1 MIKEIVEN
9 IEVDLKKAIFD
20 NYTLKNGLYIKV
32 GSDLDCFIYKNNKKE
47 EPSLGL
53 KDLEGNIKA
62 TKYEWFVKRDYYSNL
77 LTIDKP
83 IDSKKKVHSNNI
95 YSFFVKFK
103 EWKRENFEIFENYF
117 EILKTYEKF
126 LKTKIE
132 KELFKP
138 YKEYV
143 FLEKRQSI
151 IEQNKQEIFKLF
163 DEIKSIFENL
173 DLKKSEQ
180 DAFYI
185 KIFFDVEV
193 ENYKKEAEIYY
204 TLKIYNKNKYIYLID
219 DEIYGMSG
227 FNLTVA
233 DKKSFL
239 KHKTRGF
246 ELPFLVDIEEIFNQK
261 KFFDFLLYNPKK
273 EHQFS
278 PTKNKSGV
286 YLRHTFI
293 KDISQEVITDF
304 DILVLGNKLKKPFVY
319 KNYLSIKK
327 DGQIIKDRKIFKKD
341 EFFMFLDEVL
351 YNGQLKNN
359 QYGDVYSKLPNRFQ
373 QLIYITRDIVKNI
386 QKGYVDLKTLNK
398 FSIDFVDFYLRN
410 GNVYKAMEVMNFYFS
425 VKEYEGESMNIL
437 KTLDEIEDKVLS
449 LKELSEDEFFI
460 LAGQVIMYLLQ
471 KSEKKDKKADMI
483 EPFLRAGK
491 SKKLKQEIEALYFK
505 YKHAI
510 PLNFQK
516 LNNALSLLMAFDKD
530 VKLKDYKDKLL
541 LGLLSENIFY
551 RKDEK

>member
-1 MIKEIVEN
+1 MIKEITEN

-32 GSDLDCFIYKNNKKE
+32 GSNLDYFIYKNNKKE

-62 TKYEWFVKRDYYSNL
+62 DEYEWFVKRDYLSNYL
-77 LTIDKP
+77 NSNKSIDP
-83 IDSKKKVHSNNI
+83 PKKKIHNNN
-95 YSFFVKFK
+95 YLTLFVKAKEFIPQNRDYFVQKLYENLKTFENFK
-103 EWKRENFEIFENYF
+103 KREEKEVIESFKDYIFDENRLKDIENKKKRFLEIFDD
-117 EILKTYEKF
+117 
-126 LKTKIE
+126 
-132 KELFKP
+132 
-138 YKEYV
+138 V
-143 FLEKRQSI
+143 
-151 IEQNKQEIFKLF
+151 
-163 DEIKSIFENL
+163 L
-173 DLKKSEQ
+173 DKKSLIKDSE
-180 DAFYI
+180 YI
-185 KIFFDVEV
+185 RIFFDEDLNRY
-193 ENYKKEAEIYY
+193 EKEAEIYFA
-204 TLKIYNKNKYIYLID
+204 LKIYNKIETIRIID
-219 DEIYGMSG
+219 GEIYGLSD
-227 FNLTVA
+227 FNMGLNS
-233 DKKSFL
+233 KKPYL
-239 KHKTRGF
+239 EHKTRGF
-246 ELPFLVDIEEIFNQK
+246 HLPFLIKKDEIFEIK
-261 KFFDFLLYNPKK
+261 EFFDFLKQYRSYEIIK
-273 EHQFS
+273 E
-278 PTKNKSGV
+278 PRKDKNGV
-286 YLRHTFI
+286 YVLKHSNNDQAEI
-293 KDISQEVITDF
+293 INF
-304 DILVLGNKLKKPFVY
+304 DILVLGNELKKPFVY

-327 DGQIIKDRKIFKKD
+327 DGQIIRDRKIFKKD

-386 QKGYVDLKTLNK
+386 QKGYVDLKALNK
-398 FSIDFVDFYLRN
+398 FSIDFVEFYLRN

-437 KTLDEIEDKVLS
+437 QTLDEIEDKVLN
-449 LKELSEDEFFI
+449 LKELDENEFFI

-516 LNNALSLLMAFDKD
+516 LNNAIALLMAFDKD